1 MDKSQPRIEVS
12 YAKQNG
18 IHIQKCIHE
27 SNFFLPLKIQI
38 FLEEKEEL
46 LMLRIFT
53 VFSSGTGAEL
63 PHPVLRHN

>member
-1 MDKSQPRIEVS
+1 MGKSWPRIKVS

-18 IHIQKCIHE
+18 IRIQKCIHQ
-27 SNFFLPLKIQI
+27 SNIFLPPKIQI

-53 VFSSGTGAEL
+53 VFSSGTGAKL
-63 PHPVLRHN
+63 PHPV